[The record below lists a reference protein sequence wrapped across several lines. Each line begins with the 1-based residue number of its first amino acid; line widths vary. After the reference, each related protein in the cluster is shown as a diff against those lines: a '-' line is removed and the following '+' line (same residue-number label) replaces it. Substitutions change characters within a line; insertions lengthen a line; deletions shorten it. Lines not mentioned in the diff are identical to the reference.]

1 MRNISLAFTRWAFAF
16 SSALQRIPAP
26 ITWFAFLLTAGA
38 LLALRRPDEL
48 LNPYVWAEDGVVNIR
63 DFIDYGARSIFH
75 TVAGYFVLATKLIS
89 VTALSISFKHY
100 PVIAKWLS
108 FSFELAV
115 LCCIWKAPTNLAG
128 KALCAFMVL
137 LHPNGGENYIVPLTA
152 FWHAT
157 LLVPL
162 ALLWKKEADHLRHR
176 WIRSIFIVLG
186 DYPLQSLSHFLRYFY
201 GELIRKGER
210 NGYLQAWR

>member
-63 DFIDYGARSIFH
+63 DFIDYGARSIFL

-100 PVIAKWLS
+100 PVIANWLAFGKRPRILRVKHCVHSWFCFIRMEVKTILFRSLRSGMQLCLCLWLYYGKKKPIILGIAGLGQYLS
-108 FSFELAV
+108 F
-115 LCCIWKAPTNLAG
+115 
-128 KALCAFMVL
+128 
-137 LHPNGGENYIVPLTA
+137 
-152 FWHAT
+152 
-157 LLVPL
+157 
-162 ALLWKKEADHLRHR
+162 
-176 WIRSIFIVLG
+176 
-186 DYPLQSLSHFLRYFY
+186 
-201 GELIRKGER
+201 
-210 NGYLQAWR
+210 